1 MSVEGNV
8 RCRAGPALKAWPAA
22 ALSFIF
28 GCGYFFLRQH
38 FKDGGW
44 GFDPTLV
51 NKSLAVTSLFLLS
64 LSMLLTGLSALS
76 EGNAGLLVR
85 RKYYGLAGFWGGA
98 LHAAMS
104 HVVFPAVGVELE
116 KVERF
121 GSLAAAS
128 AYAALAIFGIMA
140 LFSAP
145 KPKASLGGENWRR
158 LLRYLGYSGL
168 VLAAGHAALLK
179 LPSWLRYLKTF
190 SSVLPSLSLPAV
202 VLALATVLL
211 RLALWASGRLRRR
224 AG

>member
-1 MSVEGNV
+1 MEGNI
-8 RCRAGPALKAWPAA
+8 RRRSGSALKAWLAA
-22 ALSFIF
+22 GLALVF

-44 GFDPTLV
+44 GFDATLV

-76 EGNAGLLVR
+76 AGNAGLLVR
-85 RKYYGLAGFWGGA
+85 RKYYGLAGFWSGA
-98 LHAAMS
+98 LHAVMS
-104 HVVFPAVGVELE
+104 HLFFPALGVELE
-116 KVERF
+116 KVERL
-121 GSLAAAS
+121 GSLATAS

-140 LFSAP
+140 FVSAP
-145 KPKASLGGENWRR
+145 SAKASLGGENWRR

-179 LPSWLRYLKTF
+179 WPSWFRYFKTF

-202 VLALATVLL
+202 VLALATILL